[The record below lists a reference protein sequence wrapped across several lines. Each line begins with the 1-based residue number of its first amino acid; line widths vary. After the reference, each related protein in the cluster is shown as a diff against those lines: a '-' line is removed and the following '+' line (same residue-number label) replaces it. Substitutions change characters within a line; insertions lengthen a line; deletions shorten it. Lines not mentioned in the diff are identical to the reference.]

1 MSVGF
6 VKDPNALWGFQDVLT
21 ACKLYERE
29 SKEAQSN
36 KNSDASLYTGMFQ
49 RYPTCDKNCRFVSCK
64 VIFICVVHGN
74 VHICTRDTCECII
87 DKVDEHQQVCY
98 LTGTEYI
105 REFENVFGYDEA
117 DEDAIDPDS
126 YMSFSYNSFE
136 DKDSDAV
143 SLFKEKLNN
152 RRNKRQRVVDK
163 FQLSSDDTQSNTVAP
178 GEEHIKEDNTNQC
191 IVQQRK
197 PRRHKKN
204 RKTKP
209 ISDMSDLEKKGE
221 LFNDFHLIGDA
232 LKRFNINKMRE
243 DVIHK
248 CIYDT
253 WVTANKKEYATHKNK
268 STFYT
273 LYMHVSVVFRYFQ
286 DGMQNIIPRIPDIF
300 TNVQTNPLTATD
312 ICSSLNINSKH
323 YTACCTI
330 FRNIMKEACTVSTS
344 STQDS
349 SHSF

>member
-1 MSVGF
+1 
-6 VKDPNALWGFQDVLT
+6 
-21 ACKLYERE
+21 
-29 SKEAQSN
+29 
-36 KNSDASLYTGMFQ
+36 MFQ
-49 RYPTCDKNCRFVSCK
+49 RYPTCDKNCHFVSSN

-126 YMSFSYNSFE
+126 CMAYSYNSFE
-136 DKDSDAV
+136 DKDEDAV
-143 SLFKEKLNN
+143 SIFKEKLHN
-152 RRNKRQRVVDK
+152 RRNKRKRLVEK
-163 FQLSSDDTQSNTVAP
+163 FQVEAEDSQSSTHAQSKE
-178 GEEHIKEDNTNQC
+178 GDQEDNSAKASQGL
-191 IVQQRK
+191 VEHRK
-197 PRRHKKN
+197 PRRNKRN
-204 RKTKP
+204 RKVKS
-209 ISDMSDLEKKGE
+209 ICDMSDFEKKGE
-221 LFNDFHLIGDA
+221 LYNDFHLIGDA

-253 WVTANKKEYATHKNK
+253 WVTANKKEYSNHKNK

-286 DGMQNIIPRIPDIF
+286 DGMQNIIPRIPDMF
-300 TNVQTNPLTATD
+300 TDVQTNPLTATD

-330 FRNIMKEACTVSTS
+330 FRNIMKEASVGSTS
-344 STQDS
+344 SFNDS
-349 SHSF
+349 SQSF